1 MRERR
6 VGLAVYV
13 KSLKAARNLRK
24 FGNIHYMSRRLNYVS
39 MYIAA
44 DTFEQTV
51 ERIARLDFVTRVE
64 HSHRHEIKTVYD
76 NAKPDKAKEFDYKM
90 EESQIL
96 SIARGEQHNS
106 LEKA

>member
-13 KSLKAARNLRK
+13 KSAKAARNLRK
-24 FGNIHYMSRRLNYVS
+24 FGNVHYISRRLNYVS
-39 MYIAA
+39 MYTAA
-44 DTFEQTV
+44 DTLEDTI
-51 ERIARLDFVTRVE
+51 ERISRLDFVTRVE
-64 HSHRHEIKTVYD
+64 KSHRHEIPVHYD

-96 SIARGEQHNS
+96 SITRGE
-106 LEKA
+106 

>member
-13 KSLKAARNLRK
+13 KNAKAARNLRK
-24 FGNIHYMSRRLNYVS
+24 FGNIHYISRRMNYVS
-39 MYIAA
+39 MYTAA
-44 DTFEQTV
+44 DMLEDTI
-51 ERIARLDFVTRVE
+51 ERISKLDFVTRVE
-64 HSHRHEIKTVYD
+64 KSHRHEIPVHYD

-96 SIARGEQHNS
+96 SITRGE
-106 LEKA
+106 

>member
-13 KSLKAARNLRK
+13 KNAKAARNLRK
-24 FGNIHYMSRRLNYVS
+24 FGNIHYISRRLNYVS
-39 MYIAA
+39 MYTEA
-44 DTFEQTV
+44 DMLEDTI
-51 ERIARLDFVTRVE
+51 ERISKLDFVTRVE
-64 HSHRHEIKTVYD
+64 KSHRHEIPVHYD

-96 SIARGEQHNS
+96 SITRGE
-106 LEKA
+106 

>member
-13 KSLKAARNLRK
+13 KNVKAARNLRK
-24 FGNIHYMSRRLNYVS
+24 FGNIHYISRKLNYVS
-39 MYIAA
+39 MYTAI
-44 DTFEQTV
+44 DTLEETI
-51 ERIARLDFVTRVE
+51 ERISRLDFVTRVE
-64 HSHRHEIKTVYD
+64 RSHRHEIPVHYD

-96 SIARGEQHNS
+96 SITRGEQGR
-106 LEKA
+106 

>member
-13 KSLKAARNLRK
+13 KNVKAARNLRK
-24 FGNIHYMSRRLNYVS
+24 FGNIHYISRKLNYVS
-39 MYIAA
+39 MYTAI
-44 DTFEQTV
+44 DTLEETI
-51 ERIARLDFVTRVE
+51 ERISRLDFVTRVE
-64 HSHRHEIKTVYD
+64 RSHRHEIPIHYD

-96 SIARGEQHNS
+96 SITRGEQGR
-106 LEKA
+106 

>member
-13 KSLKAARNLRK
+13 KNIKVARNLRK
-24 FGNIHYMSRRLNYVS
+24 FGNIHYISRRLNYVS

-44 DTFEQTV
+44 DTLEETI
-51 ERIARLDFVTRVE
+51 ERISRLDFVTKVE
-64 HSHRHEIKTVYD
+64 KSYRHEIPVHYD

-96 SIARGEQHNS
+96 SIARGGAIER
-106 LEKA
+106 